1 MIKLI
6 DRQMIRGYVKAYLV
20 CLTSLLSLYV
30 VVDLFT
36 NLDDFTHRGHG
47 FFDSLKHIFAYYS
60 VKVTQIFDRLC
71 EAIVLLAAVFTV
83 ALMQRNNEQVP
94 LLSAGVSTRRIVA
107 PVLICAC
114 LMLTLAA
121 LNQELLIPHLGDRLL
136 YDKDDPGGD
145 KNVTQLHGQYDWNGM
160 VHVFGKEASRKGNVV
175 SDLQLWISEKVAG
188 SEIHLTAEKA
198 YYVPLPPGQHS
209 PARGKWELTDV
220 NHPELKTWDPNIL
233 EQVDKG
239 HYILYV
245 RSADFDS
252 LTRNPN
258 WYLLASTWRLHEEL
272 ERPES
277 GHQTAMA
284 VLFHMRLTRPI
295 LGILLVFL
303 GMSVILRDQNRNV
316 IISSGMCLVVCG
328 VFFGLN
334 YACKMLGDND
344 YLSPALAAWMPVLI
358 SGPFALVMFDAVHT

>member
-6 DRQMIRGYVKAYLV
+6 DRLMIRGYFKAYFV

-36 NLDDFTHRGHG
+36 NLDDFTHHG
-47 FFDSLKHIFAYYS
+47 GGVLASLQQIFTYYS

-94 LLSAGVSTRRIVA
+94 LLSAGVSTRRIVT

-114 LMLTLAA
+114 FMLTLTL
-121 LNQELLIPHLGDRLL
+121 LNQELLIPRLSDRLL
-136 YDKDDPGGD
+136 YDKDDPVGEKNLLVHGTFDYNGGIHVEGETATR
-145 KNVTQLHGQYDWNGM
+145 KGM
-160 VHVFGKEASRKGNVV
+160 VVHNFRLAVLAQTAGNMG
-175 SDLQLWISEKVAG
+175 L
-188 SEIHLTAEKA
+188 IHMTAEEA
-198 YYVPLPPGQHS
+198 YYTPLGPR
-209 PARGKWELTDV
+209 RGKWEMIGV
-220 NHPELKTWDPNIL
+220 NPPNQETWNPDIL
-233 EQVDKG
+233 QPVDKG
-239 HYILYV
+239 RFNLIV
-245 RSADFDS
+245 KDADFEA

-258 WYLLASTWRLHEEL
+258 WYQLASTWRLHEEL
-272 ERPES
+272 ERPEMGRQS
-277 GHQTAMA
+277 QVA

-303 GMSVILRDQNRNV
+303 GLAVILRDQNRNV

-328 VFFGLN
+328 IFFGIN
-334 YACKMLGDND
+334 YSCKMLGDHD
-344 YLSPALAAWMPVLI
+344 YLSPALAAWMPVLV
-358 SGPFALVMFDAVHT
+358 SGPFSLVMFDAVHT